1 MNLSSNVRF
10 SADAQRQQAQAQI
23 QIERT
28 QVPLLS
34 HSLAQVQGE
43 LDEANAQLVLL
54 NQAWRDDANQRHEQ
68 LLEQQ
73 RHELVEKEIENTLA
87 HSERSIKTAQSNY
100 QEMVQK
106 EKKD

>member
-1 MNLSSNVRF
+1 M
-10 SADAQRQQAQAQI
+10 QI
-23 QIERT
+23 
-28 QVPLLS
+28 S
-34 HSLAQVQGE
+34 G
-43 LDEANAQLVLL
+43 
-54 NQAWRDDANQRHEQ
+54 HEQ

-87 HSERSIKTAQSNY
+87 HAERSIKTAQSNY